1 MNPRN
6 NERETE
12 LGSDGGA
19 SESIHA
25 RPTVVQILC
34 NSPTTNLRETE
45 DLLDHPEGVLDLG
58 SDSRLSQD
66 LQRTPPERHRGAGDD
81 ALDCCRPVY
90 GNVATGDSDRQT
102 LRRRRYR
109 PSPYR

>member
-1 MNPRN
+1 M
-6 NERETE
+6 TE
-12 LGSDGGA
+12 LASDGGA
-19 SESIHA
+19 GESIQ
-25 RPTVVQILC
+25 RSDNGCSVVQILC
-34 NSPTTNLRETE
+34 DSPTTNPCEIE
-45 DLLDHPEGVLDLG
+45 DLLDPPEGALDLG

-66 LQRTPPERHRGAGDD
+66 LWRSAPARHRGAGDD

-102 LRRRRYR
+102 LRRPQYR